1 MHYLSEP
8 ETKKKYVAF
17 RDAIYC
23 DPARLDTGEN
33 FNSCHFTPD
42 LWINVFRWCV
52 GWGSLEAAVDK
63 VSLSPWGPPFNT
75 GILDLTQMISR
86 NCLDY
91 ILIIILCFLI
101 KARPDFYCVI
111 NGATWPLSQVH
122 YLVFSF
128 LILSANQT
136 MIVLYSGTRSCALC
150 ISHALLINAIC
161 TCRARCGLLKSRRG
175 QEK

>member
-1 MHYLSEP
+1 MDKCLSLVCGEWQ
-8 ETKKKYVAF
+8 KQ
-17 RDAIYC
+17 DAS
-23 DPARLDTGEN
+23 PVT
-33 FNSCHFTPD
+33 S
-42 LWINVFRWCV
+42 
-52 GWGSLEAAVDK
+52 WGSLEAAVDK

-101 KARPDFYCVI
+101 NARPDFYCGI
-111 NGATWPLSQVH
+111 NGATWPLPQVH

-136 MIVLYSGTRSCALC
+136 MIVLYSRTRSCALC

-161 TCRARCGLLKSRRG
+161 TCRARCGLLKSRTG

>member
-1 MHYLSEP
+1 MDKCLSLVCGEWQ
-8 ETKKKYVAF
+8 EQ
-17 RDAIYC
+17 DAS
-23 DPARLDTGEN
+23 PVT
-33 FNSCHFTPD
+33 S
-42 LWINVFRWCV
+42 
-52 GWGSLEAAVDK
+52 WGSLEAAVDK
-63 VSLSPWGPPFNT
+63 VNLSPWGPPFNT

-111 NGATWPLSQVH
+111 NGATWPLPQVH